1 MFVNTVAVFS
11 TNLYHRVT
19 LLLSDSTRSLY
30 ERKLKE
36 AMSKEKRGKPAS
48 DKTFY
53 REEGNITACL
63 SYFPVLFC
71 FDFKYMYSVTDEN
84 SACLGC

>member
-1 MFVNTVAVFS
+1 MIVGFLFVNTVAVVS
-11 TNLYHRVT
+11 SDLHHRVT
-19 LLLSDSTRSLY
+19 FLLFSDSTRSLY

-63 SYFPVLFC
+63 SHFRVVLFLNTC
-71 FDFKYMYSVTDEN
+71 TVS
-84 SACLGC
+84 